1 MIRGVKLQPR
11 PRTQLGRLWWEWLE
25 AYATGAERLAKSL
38 DYARAGNVTNVDI
51 GPAQVTARVWGSRQ
65 TPYDVSWRFVQAPEA
80 DWAVF
85 ETLATPETLREL
97 RKGVVTNGLLAS
109 LGAAGIPLLPVRYQE
124 LKPHCSCPDWIRPCK
139 HALALLRILG
149 DLIEDD
155 PLLILRLRGGLKDR
169 EPAPPPET
177 FAEPLRESDAEF
189 WGSPTQV
196 LALLNEIPPNATPAG
211 LLSRLGPISIYGV
224 KTDPALI
231 FRPVYEA
238 VAAGARSRKP

>member
-1 MIRGVKLQPR
+1 MRGPKLRPR
-11 PRTQLGRLWWEWLE
+11 PRTHLGRLWWEWLE

-38 DYARAGNVTNVDI
+38 DYARAGNVTSVDI
-51 GPAQVTARVWGSRQ
+51 GQAQVTARVFGSRQ
-65 TPYDVSWRFVQAPEA
+65 TPYDVSWHFVQAPEA
-80 DWAVF
+80 DWTVF

-97 RKGVVTNGLLAS
+97 RKGLVTDGLLAS

-124 LKPHCSCPDWIRPCK
+124 LKPHCNCPDWIRPCK
-139 HALALLRILG
+139 HSLALLRILG

-155 PLLILRLRGGLKDR
+155 PLLLLRLRGGLKDR
-169 EPAPPPET
+169 EPAPPTET
-177 FAEPLRESDAEF
+177 VAEPLRQSDAEF

-196 LALLNEIPPNATPAG
+196 LDLIHAIPTDATPAD
-211 LLSRLGPISIYGV
+211 LLNRLGPISIYGA

-238 VAAGARSRKP
+238 VAADARSRKP